1 MAARAGS
8 GSRQSALIGKNVAG
22 ESAGRASRRLLPT
35 VSTTERANLS
45 RTLGRALAA
54 AVNQLGR
61 DTDQAQ
67 RLRTSKR
74 RTLVAMR
81 AADWL
86 GPARLLTPADGQGT
100 IFAAL
105 VSVRQGVRD
114 PFGGMAAGVAGGRR
128 MHHDHGS
135 PYMRDDWHAE
145 LRCLGSVSS
154 PAFVRQPEGNGSV
167 ERFFRTL
174 KEQLFRVRHLTDV
187 EALQQALR
195 IFKATDHQP
204 WVIERLGFRA
214 HAGRMSF

>member
-1 MAARAGS
+1 
-8 GSRQSALIGKNVAG
+8 
-22 ESAGRASRRLLPT
+22 
-35 VSTTERANLS
+35 VSTTECANLS

-54 AVNQLGR
+54 A
-61 DTDQAQ
+61 
-67 RLRTSKR
+67 
-74 RTLVAMR
+74 
-81 AADWL
+81 WL
-86 GPARLLTPADGQGT
+86 GPARLLTPVVARPHDGTMVTARPNLRWGTDATATVRLADGQGT

-114 PFGGMAAGVAGGRR
+114 PFGGMAAGVAGGRK

-174 KEQLFRVRHLTDV
+174 KEQLFWVRHLTDV

-214 HAGRMSF
+214 HAGSMIF